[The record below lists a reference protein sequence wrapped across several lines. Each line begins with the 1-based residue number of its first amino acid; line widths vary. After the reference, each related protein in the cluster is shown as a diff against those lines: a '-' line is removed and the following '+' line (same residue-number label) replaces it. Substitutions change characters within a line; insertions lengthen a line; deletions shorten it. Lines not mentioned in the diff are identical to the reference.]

1 MSACSSSGMSSL
13 TAVDVD
19 VDVAGATDV
28 DVEVDGTTD
37 ADVDDDGDA
46 EDDVYAFPLL
56 VPVVRLIIIKSPS
69 SHPCSVTS
77 VASCNHLPQVDEPH
91 K

>member
-1 MSACSSSGMSSL
+1 MSACSSSGMSSV

-19 VDVAGATDV
+19 VDV
-28 DVEVDGTTD
+28 DVEVDGTTG